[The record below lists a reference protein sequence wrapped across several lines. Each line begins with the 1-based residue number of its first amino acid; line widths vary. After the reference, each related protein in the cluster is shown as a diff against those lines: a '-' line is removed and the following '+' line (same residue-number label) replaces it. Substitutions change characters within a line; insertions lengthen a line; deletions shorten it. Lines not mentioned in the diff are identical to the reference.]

1 MTCVPVQAE
10 RMSTANE
17 AGTAHV
23 IQLRTTHGLPTESVA
38 GLTSAEEHSIVR
50 FYTSMLAAF
59 ALRKTLPPK
68 VAATAITFLKRFYLD
83 HSNMEHDALRI
94 APTCLY
100 IACKVRAPPAASTGT
115 CLHAWPLA
123 AAIGSRREVS
133 AGLGV
138 ASASVQRC
146 ARFGKQPGV
155 YRRASTTRARRV

>member
-1 MTCVPVQAE
+1 M
-10 RMSTANE
+10 RKANE

-23 IQLRTTHGLPTESVA
+23 MQLRATHDLPTKGVA
-38 GLTSAEEHSIVR
+38 GLSSAEEHSIVR

-100 IACKVRAPPAASTGT
+100 IACKVRRCPNDVVV
-115 CLHAWPLA
+115 LA
-123 AAIGSRREVS
+123 QV
-133 AGLGV
+133 L
-138 ASASVQRC
+138 QRC
-146 ARFGKQPGV
+146 TGARA
-155 YRRASTTRARRV
+155 YRV